1 MKIDYSWLDNR
12 IWPYLSDKQAYK
24 KYCDSD
30 RALELCYC
38 MHIELQPPDS
48 YLVMKLYELMAQAL
62 LTGETASIRG
72 NSTIFHVRSDEIE
85 IVSIFFGED
94 FSYTHEEF
102 RDQLTKWRQAWRKYR
117 GL

>member
-1 MKIDYSWLDNR
+1 MIKPSRTGCSKYSPEGLKHDGNQDCIR
-12 IWPYLSDKQAYK
+12 
-24 KYCDSD
+24 C
-30 RALELCYC
+30 
-38 MHIELQPPDS
+38 ELQPDS
-48 YLVMKLYELMAQAL
+48 YLLNRLYELMAQAS
-62 LTGETASIRG
+62 LTGETDSIRG

-85 IVSIFFGED
+85 IVSVFFGEG

>member
-12 IWPYLSDKQAYK
+12 IRPYLNGKQSLK
-24 KYCDSD
+24 KYCDCD

-38 MHIELQPPDS
+38 IRCELQPDS
-48 YLVMKLYELMAQAL
+48 YLLMRLYELMAQASL
-62 LTGETASIRG
+62 SGETDSIRG

-85 IVSIFFGED
+85 IVSIFFGEG
-94 FSYTHEEF
+94 FSYTHDEF